1 MESNSQTTDDKPA
14 SKRLI
19 AMPNRGC
26 YYAKWEGGGEVA
38 KEIGG
43 LYTSLNDLKKAVIS
57 WQEAKF
63 PSRRKKSTIE
73 VVLDGETRH

>member
-1 MESNSQTTDDKPA
+1 MASSSQTTEDKPA

-38 KEIGG
+38 KEISG
-43 LYTSLNDLKKAVIS
+43 LYTSFKDLKAAVTA
-57 WQEAKF
+57 WQEAKY
-63 PSRRKKSTIE
+63 PSRRKKNTIE
-73 VVLDGETRH
+73 VVLDGETRD